1 MYMCITVFRL
11 SHNEHSHRVH
21 DNRNAA
27 RKPLPTSGTFPR
39 GQHLFGLTNPLWRVA
54 AAASAR
60 AAILVCARACRV
72 QSSSVFFSPPFHSIL
87 FTYYVPHHHPP
98 PPSTHRQALTLSPL
112 HIAPRLRRS
121 YIHISMFSHRT
132 GSELVLRCVCACVR
146 AYVSASA

>member
-39 GQHLFGLTNPLWRVA
+39 GQHLFGPTNPLWRVA

-72 QSSSVFFSPPFHSIL
+72 QSSSSVFFSPPFHSIL
-87 FTYYVPHHHPP
+87 FPHYVPHHHPP
-98 PPSTHRQALTLSPL
+98 PLDAQTSTHALSLAHCPSSPPLLYSYFNVLS
-112 HIAPRLRRS
+112 S
-121 YIHISMFSHRT
+121 YGFGIGFK
-132 GSELVLRCVCACVR
+132 VCACVR